1 MMYNLYINN
10 PCNFVVIKTIIDEE
24 KITFLLHQLKFILV
38 KISFSRSVF
47 YCASYIFTNHYVI
60 NDSMILTAIEL
71 SFVEFKSKDQLH
83 FNLLLHIL
91 SI

>member
-1 MMYNLYINN
+1 MYNLYIIN

-47 YCASYIFTNHYVI
+47 IVHHTYLPTTTL
-60 NDSMILTAIEL
+60 SMI
-71 SFVEFKSKDQLH
+71 Q
-83 FNLLLHIL
+83 
-91 SI
+91 